1 MLQAPNFNF
10 DQQRLIDSCLRQY
23 CSTPKCVVVQ
33 QRVSPFRSQFFD
45 ISPSDATFYIPLPKS
60 HTFYGSTPTHMS
72 MLGFDLSGY
81 HETVAGRIVNL
92 LLVIFG
98 SSVCCAF
105 IYYRCATVRAW
116 RRVPYII
123 WRKPHPVPLYMARQY
138 DSESRVLLS
147 PASCSVRWN
156 YLLTQTFAPNLVVIA
171 IYADS
176 LLFMLGSSLTQFT
189 LDANDNVR
197 VCRATILL
205 CITAYLSSKLLIYLF
220 LVDRAHIV
228 RGTTKGRLKSKLYL
242 FHLGFIL
249 GKFDPASTHCDIS
262 NFVFLVLLLAFH
274 ANDITSDGL
283 CVIAVNHD
291 ILICICV
298 VDVII
303 NVGTIA
309 FPSKRSK
316 ADLGSLPTIVLFSA
330 IVIQCITS
338 NEHSA
343 SAMSGTPAGRGSGG
357 SWDSSNYY
365 HPSTSRRTGSSTL
378 CERGGGGGG
387 GGGSGG
393 GAPGDGSG
401 QGSQDMVLGPIQT
414 VPAPTLAKDE
424 GGGP

>member
-1 MLQAPNFNF
+1 
-10 DQQRLIDSCLRQY
+10 
-23 CSTPKCVVVQ
+23 
-33 QRVSPFRSQFFD
+33 
-45 ISPSDATFYIPLPKS
+45 
-60 HTFYGSTPTHMS
+60 MS
-72 MLGFDLSGY
+72 MRGFDLSGY

-98 SSVCCAF
+98 SGVCGAF
-105 IYYRCATVRAW
+105 ISSPR
-116 RRVPYII
+116 PPIFI
-123 WRKPHPVPLYMARQY
+123 SMARQY
-138 DSESRVLLS
+138 DSESRLLLMLMLW

-156 YLLTQTFAPNLVVIA
+156 SLLTQTFAPTLVVIA
-171 IYADS
+171 IYVDS

-220 LVDRAHIV
+220 LVDRAVSVHMASVSPSPLMMASHLRFVLEQHIV
-228 RGTTKGRLKSKLYL
+228 RGTAKSRFKSKLYL

-249 GKFDPASTHCDIS
+249 
-262 NFVFLVLLLAFH
+262 N
-274 ANDITSDGL
+274 GL

-303 NVGTIA
+303 NVYLTTLFLRPIVQSHSFHLGWLRSVNSSKHGPLDSKLRCLTKKTFLGTCCTLLSSLSNLIGQMV
-309 FPSKRSK
+309 FDGQPYWLCLLCCG
-316 ADLGSLPTIVLFSA
+316 ADVLFSA

-338 NEHSA
+338 NEHP
-343 SAMSGTPAGRGSGG
+343 AMSGAPAGSGSGG
-357 SWDSSNYY
+357 SWDSSTYY

-378 CERGGGGGG
+378 CERGGCA

-414 VPAPTLAKDE
+414 VPAPTPTLAKDE
-424 GGGP
+424 GERNVYSNLD